1 MVELLENV
9 VVSKRPEHASL
20 VILFEL
26 FVPSPVICH
35 VKPPVWILICIFT
48 LKITRICGAAILF
61 LPWSAKN
68 KGEKYARK
76 KRKLP
81 TCALNPAVFVNKYMM
96 RLSCDYSAILLVTYW

>member
-35 VKPPVWILICIFT
+35 VKPPVWILT
-48 LKITRICGAAILF
+48 LGFILIKIMTRGIATF
-61 LPWSAKN
+61 LPAGAKS
-68 KGEKYARK
+68 KEKKYARK
-76 KRKLP
+76 KRNLP